1 MDNYKRF
8 ACQNG
13 IMYRI
18 GFDRDLS
25 WSPVFVVFPNHLAN
39 ETENR
44 LTVFENTKL
53 FFSPLMLK
61 DKIKIKN
68 AVSKLEKCSGKK
80 KCT

>member
-53 FFSPLMLK
+53 FFFPTYVK
-61 DKIKIKN
+61 GQDKN
-68 AVSKLEKCSGKK
+68 K
-80 KCT
+80 KCC